1 MTAIAQTRR
10 QSVDALLSETR
21 AALAGRPLDRSV
33 IADIK
38 ESLIRLAGQRAY
50 WDDPAYPD
58 PEGDERQSRFL
69 IAQDSPDGLS
79 LYLNVMR
86 PGKKIPPHNHTTWA
100 CIAAVIGD
108 EQNYLYDRLD
118 DGAAPGKA
126 EIRRTAHVE
135 VKPGTGIA
143 LMPDDIH
150 HVEISGSAPIRHLH
164 FYGRPLE
171 NLTERL
177 TFDPEA
183 GTCKI
188 MQMSVKTR

>member
-1 MTAIAQTRR
+1 MSETAESRDKAAQ
-10 QSVDALLSETR
+10 ALLEEAR
-21 AALAGRPLDRSV
+21 GALAARALDRSV
-33 IADIK
+33 LAEIK
-38 ESLIRLAGQRAY
+38 ESLVRLAGNRSF

-58 PEGDERQSRFL
+58 PQGDERQNRFL
-69 IAQDSPDGLS
+69 IAQDGPDGLS
-79 LYLNVMR
+79 LYLNVMK

-100 CIAAVIGD
+100 CIAAVVGN

-118 DGAAPGKA
+118 DGSVLGRA
-126 EIRRTAHVE
+126 EIRRKDHVE

-150 HVEISGSAPIRHLH
+150 HVEIEGTRAIRHLH

-177 TFDPEA
+177 TFDQEA
-183 GTCKI
+183 GTCRLMGI
-188 MQMSVKTR
+188 GVKTK